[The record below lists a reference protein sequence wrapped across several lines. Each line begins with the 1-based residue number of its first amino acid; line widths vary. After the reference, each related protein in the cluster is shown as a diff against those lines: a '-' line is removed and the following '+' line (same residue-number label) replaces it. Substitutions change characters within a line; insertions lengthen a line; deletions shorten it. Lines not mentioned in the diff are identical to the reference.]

1 MNVSKACI
9 LAAGK
14 GTRLI
19 PLTETKPKPLIPIAG
34 KPLLQ
39 HTIEMFR
46 DNNITEILLIVGY
59 KKELIQ
65 EYFGNGEKLG
75 VKLSYVEQKEFL
87 GTAHATN
94 LAKEFAKQMPFLLFY
109 GDQYMDSKIFK
120 ILINEYLKNEYNGVI
135 AAKKMPDPTKWG
147 ILKTNNAGIL
157 ENIVEKPPDDR
168 YGNLANAGVYIFDN
182 LIFEGI
188 AKTKKSQ
195 RGEYEL
201 TDSIQYLIDNQ
212 KKIKVLDISDFYWN
226 GVGYPWQILETNK
239 FIISKMAED
248 LKNLENSDFSS
259 ALIKKEKNS
268 TIENSV
274 TIHNAVF
281 IGENTVIKAGTY
293 IEGPLIIGNDCV
305 IGPNAYLRPYSTI
318 GNNCKIG
325 NSSEIKASIIMDHS
339 AVPHLSYIGDSIIG
353 EHVNIGCGTVT
364 ANVRLDKKN
373 ISMRIKG
380 KPMETYKRKMGAVIG
395 DYASLGINVNI
406 MPGKCISS
414 FCQIGSNTIVTQN
427 VPQNSLLYVKQE
439 QNITK
444 IPKKLN

>member
-1 MNVSKACI
+1 
-9 LAAGK
+9 
-14 GTRLI
+14 
-19 PLTETKPKPLIPIAG
+19 
-34 KPLLQ
+34 
-39 HTIEMFR
+39 
-46 DNNITEILLIVGY
+46 
-59 KKELIQ
+59 
-65 EYFGNGEKLG
+65 
-75 VKLSYVEQKEFL
+75 
-87 GTAHATN
+87 
-94 LAKEFAKQMPFLLFY
+94 
-109 GDQYMDSKIFK
+109 
-120 ILINEYLKNEYNGVI
+120 
-135 AAKKMPDPTKWG
+135 
-147 ILKTNNAGIL
+147 
-157 ENIVEKPPDDR
+157 
-168 YGNLANAGVYIFDN
+168 
-182 LIFEGI
+182 
-188 AKTKKSQ
+188 
-195 RGEYEL
+195 
-201 TDSIQYLIDNQ
+201 
-212 KKIKVLDISDFYWN
+212 
-226 GVGYPWQILETNK
+226 
-239 FIISKMAED
+239 MAED